1 MLFLLLKLVFIS
13 ERAFYLSNISEGFF
27 DLWSHIHCKKPL
39 LIADLTFL
47 SELLFSEVYFHS
59 WSYFLWEFMFY
70 LWSYFNARSNYLFL
84 KLRLSPSYFH
94 SLKLAVIR
102 LSLKLLFISD
112 VYFYLKSILMFEV
125 TFNVWSYSHLWIYSF
140 LELGFIS
147 GVFLLRSYF
156 SSLKLLLF
164 FGVSFYLW
172 TCFLSLKQSGI

>member
-1 MLFLLLKLVFIS
+1 MLFISQIWLYPKLFLIFEVTFIAKSHFWSLTLLSSLNYYFLKLIFILGVI
-13 ERAFYLSNISEGFF
+13 F
-27 DLWSHIHCKKPL
+27 CKNL
-39 LIADLTFL
+39 
-47 SELLFSEVYFHS
+47 
-59 WSYFLWEFMFY
+59 FMFY

-102 LSLKLLFISD
+102 LSLKLFFISD

-156 SSLKLLLF
+156 SSLKVLLF
-164 FGVSFYLW
+164 FGASFCFW
-172 TCFLSLKQSGI
+172 SCFLSLKKSSI